1 MSISEDRLLRLE
13 LERSIERYEGAGMT
27 AEAKAAKARL
37 AKLPAEEVVIEA
49 NVVEDNAGD
58 EDFGTGNYED
68 RTVVQLKA
76 LAASK
81 GLSTSGNKDEI
92 IETLREG

>member
-1 MSISEDRLLRLE
+1 MSMSEDRLLRLE
-13 LERSIERYEGAGMT
+13 LERSIERYESAGMT
-27 AEAKAAKARL
+27 VEAKAAKARL